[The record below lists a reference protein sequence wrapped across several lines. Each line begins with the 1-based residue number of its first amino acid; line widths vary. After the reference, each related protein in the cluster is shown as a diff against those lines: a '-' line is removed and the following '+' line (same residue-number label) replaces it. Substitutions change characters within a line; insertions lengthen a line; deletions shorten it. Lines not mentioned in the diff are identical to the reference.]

1 MSQIIVFLL
10 LGIGAGGL
18 IAGVGMGVVL
28 SYRGA
33 GVINLATG
41 AVAMLA
47 GYFFWSIRTG
57 KFATIPAV
65 PAVILTLVFAVV
77 VGVLFDLLVI
87 RPQRTAT
94 PLAKLIATLGAL
106 LILQSF
112 VVITFGESAQ
122 PQPVILPST
131 NVILFGD
138 PIPVYNFI
146 IGGVML
152 VIMGG
157 LVSLYRWT
165 RFGLGTRAAAEN
177 EAHAMFMGLSPNWL
191 SLANTVLMTLLMG
204 VTGLLAASVIE
215 PDPSTLPLMVIPGLA
230 VAIFGRF
237 TSFWITCV
245 AGIALGMAESLLIYL
260 SDQSWFPNDGGPG
273 YPLPGIT
280 DLLIFL
286 VLVVAMYFRA
296 GKIPG
301 RGDVLER
308 RLPAAPAPKHP
319 LRSALICFAIG
330 AVAILLLPGGFRNT
344 LGVSLIMVVFLLSV
358 VIITGYL
365 GQVSIVQFA
374 LGGAAGF
381 AVSHF
386 ATNFGIGFPWAPIL
400 GVLIAVLLGVF
411 CGIPALRVR
420 GVSLAVVTL
429 AAAVAIENFG
439 FGNTTWGGGLKGSPV
454 PAPSLFGWQ
463 WGPNASLHGLFGA
476 EPSPLFGWF
485 VLIVVVI
492 VGLLVSNLR
501 RSALGQDMLAVRA
514 NERAAAAA
522 GINIRQTKL
531 LGFAI
536 SAGVAGIAGVLL
548 AYAYSSITP
557 TSYDTATSLALIA
570 FAYICG
576 ISTVA
581 GAVWGGMIFI
591 GSISAYALLDWFG
604 LQGEWFTLAG
614 GALLILTLVQRPEGV
629 ATALFYGDKP
639 PIPLPP
645 FLHRRAGPQVS
656 PALVEGIDKAKVAS

>member
-1 MSQIIVFLL
+1 MSQVILFLL
-10 LGIGAGGL
+10 LGIGSGGV
-18 IAGVGMGVVL
+18 IAGIGMGVVL

-47 GYFFWSIRTG
+47 GYFFWAIRLG
-57 KFATIPAV
+57 KFATLPAV
-65 PAVILTLVFAVV
+65 PAVILTLVFAAV
-77 VGVLFDLLVI
+77 VGVLFDLLVV

-106 LILQSF
+106 LILQAF
-112 VVITFGESAQ
+112 IVITFGQGPQ
-122 PQPVILPST
+122 PQPVILPGG
-131 NVILFGD
+131 NARLFGQSV
-138 PIPVYNFI
+138 PWYEFI

-152 VIMGG
+152 VIMAG
-157 LVSLYRWT
+157 LVALYRWT

-177 EAHAMFMGLSPNWL
+177 EAHALLMGLAPDWL
-191 SLANTVLMTLLMG
+191 SLANSVLMSLLMG
-204 VTGLLAASVIE
+204 VTGLLAASVSAV
-215 PDPSTLPLMVIPGLA
+215 DPGTLPLMVIPGLA

-237 TSFWITCV
+237 TSFAITCI
-245 AGIALGMAESLLIYL
+245 AGIVLGMVESLLDYL
-260 SDQSWFPNDGGPG
+260 ATLSWFPNDGGPG
-273 YPLPGIT
+273 YPLPGYK

-308 RLPAAPAPKHP
+308 RLPAAPPPKHP
-319 LRSALICFAIG
+319 ARSALICTAIG
-330 AVAILLLPGGFRNT
+330 ALAILLLPGGYRNT
-344 LGVSLIMVVFLLSV
+344 LDVSLITAVFLLSV

-365 GQVSIVQFA
+365 GQVSIVQLA
-374 LGGAAGF
+374 LGGSAGF

-386 ATNFGIGFPWAPIL
+386 SENFGIGFPWAPIM
-400 GVLIAVLLGVF
+400 GVIIAVLLGLF

-439 FGNTTWGGGLKGSPV
+439 FGNTHWGGGLKGSSV
-454 PAPSLFGWQ
+454 PAPELFGWQ
-463 WGPNASLHGLFGA
+463 FGPNASLHGLFGA

-485 VLIVVVI
+485 VLIVLVI
-492 VGLLVSNLR
+492 VALLVSNLR

-522 GINIRQTKL
+522 GINVRQTKL

-536 SAGVAGIAGVLL
+536 SAGVAGVGGVLL

-581 GAVWGGMIFI
+581 GAIWGGMIFI
-591 GSISAYALLDWFG
+591 GSISAYALLQW
-604 LQGEWFTLAG
+604 
-614 GALLILTLVQRPEGV
+614 
-629 ATALFYGDKP
+629 
-639 PIPLPP
+639 
-645 FLHRRAGPQVS
+645 
-656 PALVEGIDKAKVAS
+656 

>member
-1 MSQIIVFLL
+1 VSQVIVFLL
-10 LGIGAGGL
+10 LGIGSGGL
-18 IAGVGMGVVL
+18 IAGIGMGVVL

-47 GYFFWSIRTG
+47 GYFFWAIRLG

-65 PAVILTLVFAVV
+65 PAVILTIIFAAI
-77 VGVLFDLLVI
+77 VGVLFDFLVI

-106 LILQSF
+106 LIFQAF
-112 VVITFGESAQ
+112 IVITFGQAAQ
-122 PQPVILPST
+122 PQPVILPSQ
-131 NVILFGD
+131 NVILFRD
-138 PIPVYNFI
+138 PVPVYNFI
-146 IGGVML
+146 IGAVML
-152 VIMGG
+152 VIMAG
-157 LVSLYRWT
+157 LAALYRWT

-191 SLANTVLMTLLMG
+191 SLANTVLMSLVMG
-204 VTGLLAASVIE
+204 VTGLLAASVVE
-215 PDPSTLPLMVIPGLA
+215 PDPGTLPLMVIPGLA

-237 TSFWITCV
+237 TSFTITCIG
-245 AGIALGMAESLLIYL
+245 GIVLGMAESLLTYF
-260 SDQSWFPNDGGPG
+260 SNQSWFPTDQGPG
-273 YPLPGIT
+273 YPLPGT
-280 DLLIFL
+280 QDLLIFL

-308 RLPAAPAPKHP
+308 RLPAAPPPRHP
-319 LRSALICFAIG
+319 LRSALICGVIG
-330 AVAILLLPGGFRNT
+330 AVAILLLPGGYRNT
-344 LGVSLIMVVFLLSV
+344 LDVSLITAVFLLSV

-365 GQVSIVQFA
+365 GQVSIVQLA
-374 LGGAAGF
+374 LGGSAGF

-386 ATNFGIGFPWAPIL
+386 ATDFGIGFPWAPIM
-400 GVLIAVLLGVF
+400 GVIIAVLLGLF

-439 FGNTTWGGGLKGSPV
+439 FGNTTWGGGVTGSSV
-454 PAPSLFGWQ
+454 PAPSLFGWE

-485 VLIVVVI
+485 VLIVLVI

-522 GINIRQTKL
+522 GINVRQTKL

-536 SAGVAGIAGVLL
+536 SAGVAGVGGVLL

-557 TSYDTATSLALIA
+557 TSYDTGTSLALIA
-570 FAYICG
+570 FAYISG

-581 GAVWGGMIFI
+581 GAIWGGMIFI
-591 GSISAYALLDWFG
+591 GSISAYALLEWFG

-614 GALLILTLVQRPEGV
+614 GALLILTLIQRPEGV
-629 ATALFYGDKP
+629 ATAMFYGDKP
-639 PIPLPP
+639 AIPLPG
-645 FLHRRAGPQVS
+645 FLRRGSPPVS
-656 PALVEGIDKAKVAS
+656 PALAEHIDEAKVA

>member
-1 MSQIIVFLL
+1 VSQVIVFLL
-10 LGIGAGGL
+10 LGIGSGGL
-18 IAGVGMGVVL
+18 IAGIGMGVVL

-33 GVINLATG
+33 GTINLATG

-47 GYFFWSIRTG
+47 GYFFWAIRLG
-57 KFATIPAV
+57 KFAAIPAV
-65 PAVILTLVFAVV
+65 PAVILTIIFAAV
-77 VGVLFDLLVI
+77 VGVLFDFLVI

-106 LILQSF
+106 LIFQAF
-112 VVITFGESAQ
+112 IVITFGQSAQ
-122 PQPVILPST
+122 PQPVILPSQ
-131 NVILFGD
+131 NVILFRD

-152 VIMGG
+152 VIMAG
-157 LVSLYRWT
+157 LAALYRWT

-191 SLANTVLMTLLMG
+191 SLANTVLMSLVMG
-204 VTGLLAASVIE
+204 VTGLLAASVVE
-215 PDPSTLPLMVIPGLA
+215 PDPGTLPLMVIPGLA

-237 TSFWITCV
+237 TSFTITCIG
-245 AGIALGMAESLLIYL
+245 GIVLGMAESLLTYF
-260 SDQSWFPNDGGPG
+260 SNQSWFPTDQGPG
-273 YPLPGIT
+273 YPLPGT
-280 DLLIFL
+280 QDLLIFL

-296 GKIPG
+296 GKIPS

-308 RLPAAPAPKHP
+308 RLPAAPPPKHP
-319 LRSALICFAIG
+319 LRSALVCGVIG
-330 AVAILLLPGGFRNT
+330 AVAILLLPGGYRNT
-344 LGVSLIMVVFLLSV
+344 LDVSLITAVFLLSV

-365 GQVSIVQFA
+365 GQVSIVQLA
-374 LGGAAGF
+374 LGGSAGF

-386 ATNFGIGFPWAPIL
+386 ATNFGIGFPWAPIM
-400 GVLIAVLLGVF
+400 GVMIAVLLGLF
-411 CGIPALRVR
+411 CGIPALRER

-439 FGNTTWGGGLKGSPV
+439 FGNTTWGGGVKGSSV
-454 PAPSLFGWQ
+454 PAPSLFGWE

-485 VLIVVVI
+485 VLIVLVI

-522 GINIRQTKL
+522 GINVRQTKL

-536 SAGVAGIAGVLL
+536 SAGVAGVGGVLL

-557 TSYDTATSLALIA
+557 TSYDTGTSLALIA
-570 FAYICG
+570 FAYISG

-581 GAVWGGMIFI
+581 GAIWGGMIFI
-591 GSISAYALLDWFG
+591 GSISAYALLEWFG

-614 GALLILTLVQRPEGV
+614 GALLILTLIQRPEGV
-629 ATALFYGDKP
+629 ATAMFYGKKP
-639 PIPLPP
+639 AIPMPGFLRRGSPP
-645 FLHRRAGPQVS
+645 VS
-656 PALVEGIDKAKVAS
+656 PALAEQFDEAKVA

>member
-1 MSQIIVFLL
+1 MSQVIVFLL
-10 LGIGAGGL
+10 LGIGSGGL
-18 IAGVGMGVVL
+18 IAGIGMGVVL

-47 GYFFWSIRTG
+47 GYFFWAIRLG
-57 KFATIPAV
+57 KFATLPAV
-65 PAVILTLVFAVV
+65 PAAILTIAFAAI

-106 LILQSF
+106 LIFQAF
-112 VVITFGESAQ
+112 IVITFGQSAQ
-122 PQPVILPST
+122 PQPVILPSQ
-131 NVILFGD
+131 NVTLFKD
-138 PIPVYNFI
+138 PVPVYNFV

-152 VIMGG
+152 VIMAG
-157 LVSLYRWT
+157 LAALYRWT

-191 SLANTVLMTLLMG
+191 SLSNTVLMSLVMG
-204 VTGLLAASVIE
+204 VTGLLAASVVE
-215 PDPSTLPLMVIPGLA
+215 PDPGTLPLMVIPGLA

-237 TSFWITCV
+237 TSFTVTCIG
-245 AGIALGMAESLLIYL
+245 GILLGMAESLLTYF
-260 SDQSWFPNDGGPG
+260 SNQSWFPTDQGPG
-273 YPLPGIT
+273 YPLPGT
-280 DLLIFL
+280 QDLLIFL

-308 RLPAAPAPKHP
+308 RLPAAPPPKHP
-319 LRSALICFAIG
+319 LRSALVCGVIG
-330 AVAILLLPGGFRNT
+330 AVAILLLPGGYRNT
-344 LGVSLIMVVFLLSV
+344 LDVSLITAVFLLSV

-365 GQVSIVQFA
+365 GQVSIVQLA

-386 ATNFGIGFPWAPIL
+386 ATNFGIGFPWAPIM
-400 GVLIAVLLGVF
+400 GVIIAVLLGLF

-439 FGNTTWGGGLKGSPV
+439 FGNNTWGGGIKGSSV

-463 WGPNASLHGLFGA
+463 WGPNAPLHGLFGA

-485 VLIVVVI
+485 VLLVLLI

-536 SAGVAGIAGVLL
+536 SAGVAGVGGVLL

-581 GAVWGGMIFI
+581 GAIWGGMIFI
-591 GSISAYALLDWFG
+591 GSISAYALLQWFG

-614 GALLILTLVQRPEGV
+614 GALLILTLIQQPQGV
-629 ATALFYGDKP
+629 ATAIFYGDRP
-639 PIPLPP
+639 AIPLPS
-645 FLHRRAGPQVS
+645 FLRRGSPPVS
-656 PALVEGIDKAKVAS
+656 PALAEQIDEAKVA

>member
-1 MSQIIVFLL
+1 MSQVIVFLL
-10 LGIGAGGL
+10 LGIGSGGL
-18 IAGVGMGVVL
+18 IAGIGMGVVL

-47 GYFFWSIRTG
+47 GYFFWAVRLG
-57 KFATIPAV
+57 KFASIPAV
-65 PAVILTLVFAVV
+65 PAAILTLIFAAI

-106 LILQSF
+106 LIFQAF
-112 VVITFGESAQ
+112 IVITFGQSAQ
-122 PQPVILPST
+122 PQPVILPSQ

-138 PIPVYNFI
+138 PVPVYNFI
-146 IGGVML
+146 IGGAML
-152 VIMGG
+152 VIMAG
-157 LVSLYRWT
+157 LAALYRWT

-191 SLANTVLMTLLMG
+191 SLSNTVLMSLVMG
-204 VTGLLAASVIE
+204 VTGLLAASVVE
-215 PDPSTLPLMVIPGLA
+215 PDPGTLPLMVIPGLA

-237 TSFWITCV
+237 TSFTVTCIGGLV
-245 AGIALGMAESLLIYL
+245 LGMAESLLTYF
-260 SDQSWFPNDGGPG
+260 SNQNWFPTDQGPG
-273 YPLPGIT
+273 YPLPGT
-280 DLLIFL
+280 QDLLIFL

-308 RLPAAPAPKHP
+308 RLPAAPPPKHP
-319 LRSALICFAIG
+319 MRSALICGVIG
-330 AVAILLLPGGFRNT
+330 AVAILLLPGGYRNT
-344 LGVSLIMVVFLLSV
+344 LDVSLITAVFLLSV

-365 GQVSIVQFA
+365 GQVSIVQLA
-374 LGGAAGF
+374 LGGSAGF

-386 ATNFGIGFPWAPIL
+386 ATDFGIGFPWAPIL
-400 GVLIAVLLGVF
+400 GVIIAVLLGLF

-439 FGNTTWGGGLKGSPV
+439 FGNTTWGGGIKGSSV
-454 PAPSLFGWQ
+454 PAPALFGWQ
-463 WGPNASLHGLFGA
+463 WGPNAPVHGLFGA

-485 VLIVVVI
+485 VLIVLLI

-536 SAGVAGIAGVLL
+536 SAGVAGVGGVLL

-581 GAVWGGMIFI
+581 GAIWGGMIFI
-591 GSISAYALLDWFG
+591 GSISAYALLQWFG

-614 GALLILTLVQRPEGV
+614 GALLILTLVQQPQGV
-629 ATALFYGDKP
+629 ATAIFYGDKP
-639 PIPLPP
+639 AIPVPRFLRRGSPP
-645 FLHRRAGPQVS
+645 LS
-656 PALVEGIDKAKVAS
+656 PALAESIDEAKVA

>member
-1 MSQIIVFLL
+1 VSQVIVFLL

-18 IAGVGMGVVL
+18 IAGIGMGVVL

-41 AVAMLA
+41 AIAMLA

-57 KFATIPAV
+57 KFATVPAV
-65 PAVILTLVFAVV
+65 PAVILTLIFAVV
-77 VGVLFDLLVI
+77 VGVLFDLLVV

-106 LILQSF
+106 LILEAF
-112 VVITFGESAQ
+112 VVVTFGQSAQ
-122 PQPVILPST
+122 PQPVILPSENAT
-131 NVILFGD
+131 VFGE
-138 PIPVYNFI
+138 PIPVYNFV
-146 IGGVML
+146 IGGIML
-152 VIMGG
+152 VIMVG
-157 LVSLYRWT
+157 LVALYRWT

-204 VTGLLAASVIE
+204 VTGLLAASVVE

-245 AGIALGMAESLLIYL
+245 AGIVLGMAESLLTYL
-260 SDQSWFPNDGGPG
+260 SNQSWFPNDGGPG

-308 RLPAAPAPKHP
+308 RLPAAPPPKHP
-319 LRSALICFAIG
+319 LRSALICGVIG
-330 AVAILLLPGGFRNT
+330 AVAILLLPGGYRNT
-344 LGVSLIMVVFLLSV
+344 FDVSLIMVVFLLSV
-358 VIITGYL
+358 V
-365 GQVSIVQFA
+365 

-400 GVLIAVLLGVF
+400 GVIIAVLLGLF

-439 FGNTTWGGGLKGSPV
+439 FGNTTWGGGLKGSAV

-485 VLIVVVI
+485 VLIVVVL

-522 GINIRQTKL
+522 GINVRQTKM

-536 SAGVAGIAGVLL
+536 SAGVAGVGGVLL

-591 GSISAYALLDWFG
+591 GSISAYALLEWFG

-614 GALLILTLVQRPEGV
+614 GALLILTLIQQPEGV
-629 ATALFYGDKP
+629 ATAMFYGARP
-639 PIPLPP
+639 AIPLPP
-645 FLHRRAGPQVS
+645 FLRRTTAAVS
-656 PALVEGIDKAKVAS
+656 PALAEGMDEAKVAS

>member
-1 MSQIIVFLL
+1 VSQVIVFLL

-18 IAGVGMGVVL
+18 IAGIGMGVVL

-47 GYFFWSIRTG
+47 GYFFWSIRSG
-57 KFATIPAV
+57 EFATIPAV
-65 PAVILTLVFAVV
+65 PAVILTLVFTVII
-77 VGVLFDLLVI
+77 GVLFDLLVV

-112 VVITFGESAQ
+112 IVIAFGESAQ
-122 PQPVILPST
+122 PQPVILPSA

-138 PIPVYNFI
+138 PIPVYNFV

-152 VIMGG
+152 VIMVG
-157 LVSLYRWT
+157 LMALYRWT
-165 RFGLGTRAAAEN
+165 RFGLSTRAAAEN

-191 SLANTVLMTLLMG
+191 SLANTVLMCLLMG
-204 VTGLLAASVIE
+204 ITGLLAASVVE
-215 PDPSTLPLMVIPGLA
+215 PDPTTLPLMVIPGLA

-237 TSFWITCV
+237 TSFWVTCI
-245 AGIALGMAESLLIYL
+245 AGILLGMAESLLTYVSNL
-260 SDQSWFPNDGGPG
+260 SWFPNDGGPG

-308 RLPAAPAPKHP
+308 RLPAAPPPKRP
-319 LRSALICFAIG
+319 LRSALICGAIG
-330 AVAILLLPGGFRNT
+330 ALAILLLPGGFRNT
-344 LGVSLIMVVFLLSV
+344 FDVSLVMVVFLLSV

-400 GVLIAVLLGVF
+400 GVIIAVLLGLF

-463 WGPNASLHGLFGA
+463 WGPNASVHGLFGA

-522 GINIRQTKL
+522 GINVRQTKL

-536 SAGVAGIAGVLL
+536 SAGVAGVGGVLL

-604 LQGEWFTLAG
+604 LQGEWFTLVG
-614 GALLILTLVQRPEGV
+614 GALLILTLVQRPEGI
-629 ATALFYGDKP
+629 ATATFYGDKP
-639 PIPLPP
+639 AIPLPP
-645 FLHRRAGPQVS
+645 FLRRRPGPQVS
-656 PALVEGIDKAKVAS
+656 PALVEGMDEAKVAS

>member
-1 MSQIIVFLL
+1 VSQIIVFLL

-65 PAVILTLVFAVV
+65 PAVILTLIFAVV

-94 PLAKLIATLGAL
+94 PLA
-106 LILQSF
+106 
-112 VVITFGESAQ
+112 FGESAQ

-131 NVILFGD
+131 NLTIFNE

-152 VIMGG
+152 VIMAG
-157 LVSLYRWT
+157 LVALYRWT

-245 AGIALGMAESLLIYL
+245 TGIVLGMAESLLVYL
-260 SDQSWFPNDGGPG
+260 SNQSWFPNDGGPG

-319 LRSALICFAIG
+319 VRSALICGAIG
-330 AVAILLLPGGFRNT
+330 AVAILLLPGG
-344 LGVSLIMVVFLLSV
+344 
-358 VIITGYL
+358 
-365 GQVSIVQFA
+365 
-374 LGGAAGF
+374 
-381 AVSHF
+381 
-386 ATNFGIGFPWAPIL
+386 
-400 GVLIAVLLGVF
+400 
-411 CGIPALRVR
+411 
-420 GVSLAVVTL
+420 
-429 AAAVAIENFG
+429 
-439 FGNTTWGGGLKGSPV
+439 
-454 PAPSLFGWQ
+454 
-463 WGPNASLHGLFGA
+463 
-476 EPSPLFGWF
+476 
-485 VLIVVVI
+485 
-492 VGLLVSNLR
+492 
-501 RSALGQDMLAVRA
+501 
-514 NERAAAAA
+514 
-522 GINIRQTKL
+522 
-531 LGFAI
+531 
-536 SAGVAGIAGVLL
+536 
-548 AYAYSSITP
+548 
-557 TSYDTATSLALIA
+557 
-570 FAYICG
+570 
-576 ISTVA
+576 
-581 GAVWGGMIFI
+581 
-591 GSISAYALLDWFG
+591 
-604 LQGEWFTLAG
+604 
-614 GALLILTLVQRPEGV
+614 
-629 ATALFYGDKP
+629 
-639 PIPLPP
+639 
-645 FLHRRAGPQVS
+645 
-656 PALVEGIDKAKVAS
+656 

>member
-1 MSQIIVFLL
+1 VSQVLYFLL
-10 LGIGAGGL
+10 LGIGSGGL
-18 IAGVGMGVVL
+18 IAGIGMGVVL

-41 AVAMLA
+41 AIAMLA
-47 GYFFWSIRTG
+47 GYFFWAIRLG

-65 PAVILTLVFAVV
+65 PAVILTLVFAGV

-106 LILQSF
+106 LIFQAF
-112 VVITFGESAQ
+112 IVITFGQSAE
-122 PQPVILPST
+122 PQPVILPAQ
-131 NVILFGD
+131 NVILFHN
-138 PIPVYNFI
+138 PLPVYNFI

-152 VIMGG
+152 AIMAG
-157 LVSLYRWT
+157 LAALYRWT
-165 RFGLGTRAAAEN
+165 RFGLGTRAASEN

-191 SLANTVLMTLLMG
+191 SLANTVLMSLVMG
-204 VTGLLAASVIE
+204 ATGLLAASVVE
-215 PDPSTLPLMVIPGLA
+215 PDPGTLPLMVIPGLA

-237 TSFWITCV
+237 TSFTITCIG
-245 AGIALGMAESLLIYL
+245 GIVLGMAESLLTYFTTK
-260 SDQSWFPNDGGPG
+260 SWFPTDQGPG
-273 YPLPGIT
+273 YPLPGT
-280 DLLIFL
+280 QDLLIFL

-308 RLPAAPAPKHP
+308 RLPAAPPPKHP
-319 LRSALICFAIG
+319 LRSALICAVIG
-330 AVAILLLPGGFRNT
+330 AVAILLLPGGYRNT
-344 LGVSLIMVVFLLSV
+344 LDVSLITAVFLLSV

-365 GQVSIVQFA
+365 GQVSIVQLA
-374 LGGAAGF
+374 LGGSAGF

-386 ATNFGIGFPWAPIL
+386 ATNFGIGFPWAPIM
-400 GVLIAVLLGVF
+400 GVIIAVLLGLF

-439 FGNTTWGGGLKGSPV
+439 FGNNTWGGGIKGSSV

-463 WGPNASLHGLFGA
+463 WGPNAPLHGLFGA

-485 VLIVVVI
+485 ALIVLVI

-522 GINIRQTKL
+522 GINVRQTKL

-536 SAGVAGIAGVLL
+536 SAGVAGVGGVLL

-557 TSYDTATSLALIA
+557 TSYDTPTSLALIA

-581 GAVWGGMIFI
+581 GAIWGGMIFI
-591 GSISAYALLDWFG
+591 GSISAYALLEWFG

-614 GALLILTLVQRPEGV
+614 GALLILTLIQRPEGV
-629 ATALFYGDKP
+629 ATAIFYGKKP
-639 PIPLPP
+639 AIPLPG
-645 FLHRRAGPQVS
+645 FLRRGSPPVS
-656 PALVEGIDKAKVAS
+656 PALTEHFDEAKVA

>member
-1 MSQIIVFLL
+1 VSQVIVFLL
-10 LGIGAGGL
+10 LGIGSGGL
-18 IAGVGMGVVL
+18 IAGIGMGVVL

-47 GYFFWSIRTG
+47 GYFFWAVRLG
-57 KFATIPAV
+57 KFASIPAV
-65 PAVILTLVFAVV
+65 PAAILTLIFAAI

-106 LILQSF
+106 LIFQAF
-112 VVITFGESAQ
+112 IVITFGQSAQ
-122 PQPVILPST
+122 PQPVILPSQ

-138 PIPVYNFI
+138 PVPVYNFI
-146 IGGVML
+146 IGGAML
-152 VIMGG
+152 VIMAG
-157 LVSLYRWT
+157 LVALYRWT

-191 SLANTVLMTLLMG
+191 SLSNTVLMSLVMG
-204 VTGLLAASVIE
+204 VTGLLAASVVE
-215 PDPSTLPLMVIPGLA
+215 PDPGTLPLMVIPGLA

-237 TSFWITCV
+237 TSFTVTCIGGLV
-245 AGIALGMAESLLIYL
+245 LGMAESLLTYF
-260 SDQSWFPNDGGPG
+260 SNQNWFPTDQGPG
-273 YPLPGIT
+273 YPLPGT
-280 DLLIFL
+280 QDLLIFL

-308 RLPAAPAPKHP
+308 RLPAAPPPKHP
-319 LRSALICFAIG
+319 MRSALICGVIG
-330 AVAILLLPGGFRNT
+330 AVAILLLPGGYRNT
-344 LGVSLIMVVFLLSV
+344 LDVSLITAVFLLSV

-365 GQVSIVQFA
+365 GQVSIVQLA
-374 LGGAAGF
+374 LGGSAGF

-386 ATNFGIGFPWAPIL
+386 ATDFGIGFPWAPIL
-400 GVLIAVLLGVF
+400 GVIIAVLLGLF

-439 FGNTTWGGGLKGSPV
+439 FGNTTWGGGIKGSSV
-454 PAPSLFGWQ
+454 PAPALFGWQ
-463 WGPNASLHGLFGA
+463 WGPNAPVHGLFGA

-485 VLIVVVI
+485 VLIVLLI

-536 SAGVAGIAGVLL
+536 SAGVAGVGGVLL

-581 GAVWGGMIFI
+581 GAIWGGMIFI
-591 GSISAYALLDWFG
+591 GSISAYALLQWFG

-614 GALLILTLVQRPEGV
+614 GALLILTLVQQPQGV
-629 ATALFYGDKP
+629 ATAIFYGDKP
-639 PIPLPP
+639 AIPVPRFLRRGSPP
-645 FLHRRAGPQVS
+645 LS
-656 PALVEGIDKAKVAS
+656 PALAESIDEAKVA

>member
-1 MSQIIVFLL
+1 VSQVIVFLL
-10 LGIGAGGL
+10 LGIGSGGL
-18 IAGVGMGVVL
+18 IAGIGMGVVL

-47 GYFFWSIRTG
+47 GYFFWAVRLG
-57 KFATIPAV
+57 KFASIPAV
-65 PAVILTLVFAVV
+65 PAAILTLIFAAI

-106 LILQSF
+106 LIFQAF
-112 VVITFGESAQ
+112 IVITFGQSAQ
-122 PQPVILPST
+122 PQPVILPSQ

-138 PIPVYNFI
+138 PVPVYNFI
-146 IGGVML
+146 IGGAML
-152 VIMGG
+152 VIMAG
-157 LVSLYRWT
+157 LAALYRWT

-191 SLANTVLMTLLMG
+191 SLSNTVLMSLVMG
-204 VTGLLAASVIE
+204 VTGLLAASVVE
-215 PDPSTLPLMVIPGLA
+215 PDPGTLPLMVIPGLA

-237 TSFWITCV
+237 TSFTVTCIGGLV
-245 AGIALGMAESLLIYL
+245 LGMAESLLTYF
-260 SDQSWFPNDGGPG
+260 SNQNWFPTDQGPG
-273 YPLPGIT
+273 YPLPGT
-280 DLLIFL
+280 QDLLIFL

-308 RLPAAPAPKHP
+308 RLPAAPPPKHP
-319 LRSALICFAIG
+319 MRSALICGVIG
-330 AVAILLLPGGFRNT
+330 AVAILLLPGGYRNT
-344 LGVSLIMVVFLLSV
+344 LDVSLITAVFLLSV

-365 GQVSIVQFA
+365 GQVSIVQLA
-374 LGGAAGF
+374 LGGSAGF

-386 ATNFGIGFPWAPIL
+386 ATDFGIGFPWAPIL
-400 GVLIAVLLGVF
+400 GVIIAVLLGLF

-439 FGNTTWGGGLKGSPV
+439 FGNTTWGGGIKGSSV
-454 PAPSLFGWQ
+454 PAPALFGWQ
-463 WGPNASLHGLFGA
+463 WGPNAPVHGLFGA

-485 VLIVVVI
+485 VLIVLLI

-536 SAGVAGIAGVLL
+536 SAGVAGVGGVLL

-581 GAVWGGMIFI
+581 GAIWGGMIFI
-591 GSISAYALLDWFG
+591 GSISAYALLQWFG

-614 GALLILTLVQRPEGV
+614 GALLILTLVQQPQGV
-629 ATALFYGDKP
+629 ATAIFYGDKP
-639 PIPLPP
+639 AIPVPRFLRRGSPP
-645 FLHRRAGPQVS
+645 LS
-656 PALVEGIDKAKVAS
+656 PALAESIDEAKVA

>member
-1 MSQIIVFLL
+1 MSQVIVFLL
-10 LGIGAGGL
+10 LGIGSGGL
-18 IAGVGMGVVL
+18 IAGIGMGVVL

-47 GYFFWSIRTG
+47 GYFFWAIRLG

-65 PAVILTLVFAVV
+65 PAVILTIVFAGI
-77 VGVLFDLLVI
+77 VGVLFDFLVI

-106 LILQSF
+106 LIFQAF
-112 VVITFGESAQ
+112 IVITFGQSAE
-122 PQPVILPST
+122 PQPVILPSQ
-131 NVILFGD
+131 NVILFRD

-146 IGGVML
+146 IGGAML
-152 VIMGG
+152 AIMAG
-157 LVSLYRWT
+157 LAALYRWT

-177 EAHAMFMGLSPNWL
+177 EAHAMYMGLSPNWL
-191 SLANTVLMTLLMG
+191 SLANTVLMSLVMG
-204 VTGLLAASVIE
+204 VTGLLAASVVE
-215 PDPSTLPLMVIPGLA
+215 PDPGTLPLMVIPGLA

-237 TSFWITCV
+237 TSFTITCIG
-245 AGIALGMAESLLIYL
+245 GIVLGMAESLLTYF
-260 SDQSWFPNDGGPG
+260 SNQSWFPTDQGPG
-273 YPLPGIT
+273 YPLPGT
-280 DLLIFL
+280 QDLLIFL

-308 RLPAAPAPKHP
+308 RLPAAPPPKHP
-319 LRSALICFAIG
+319 LRSALVCGVIG
-330 AVAILLLPGGFRNT
+330 AVAILLLPGGYRNT
-344 LGVSLIMVVFLLSV
+344 LDVSLITAVFLLSV

-365 GQVSIVQFA
+365 GQVSIVQLA
-374 LGGAAGF
+374 LGGSAGF

-386 ATNFGIGFPWAPIL
+386 ATNFGIGFPWAPIM
-400 GVLIAVLLGVF
+400 GVIIAVLLGLF

-439 FGNTTWGGGLKGSPV
+439 FGNTVWGGGVKGSSV
-454 PAPSLFGWQ
+454 PAPSLFGWE
-463 WGPNASLHGLFGA
+463 WGPNAPLHGLFGA

-485 VLIVVVI
+485 VLIVLVI

-501 RSALGQDMLAVRA
+501 RSAVGQDMLAVRA

-522 GINIRQTKL
+522 GINVRQTKL

-536 SAGVAGIAGVLL
+536 SAGVAGVGGVLL

-557 TSYDTATSLALIA
+557 TSYDTGTSLALIA
-570 FAYICG
+570 FAYISG

-581 GAVWGGMIFI
+581 GAIWGGMIFI
-591 GSISAYALLDWFG
+591 GSISAYALLEWFG

-614 GALLILTLVQRPEGV
+614 GALLILTLIQRPEGV
-629 ATALFYGDKP
+629 ATATFYGEKP
-639 PIPLPP
+639 AIPLPG
-645 FLHRRAGPQVS
+645 FLRRGSPPAS
-656 PALVEGIDKAKVAS
+656 PALAEQFDEAKVA

>member
-1 MSQIIVFLL
+1 VSQVIVFLL
-10 LGIGAGGL
+10 LGIGSGGL
-18 IAGVGMGVVL
+18 IAGIGMGVVL

-47 GYFFWSIRTG
+47 GYFFWAIRLG

-65 PAVILTLVFAVV
+65 PAVILTLIFAVM

-106 LILQSF
+106 LICQAF
-112 VVITFGESAQ
+112 IVITFGQSAQ
-122 PQPVILPST
+122 PQPVILPSP
-131 NVILFGD
+131 NVILFRD
-138 PIPVYNFI
+138 PVPVYNFI

-152 VIMGG
+152 LIMVA
-157 LVSLYRWT
+157 LAALYRWT

-191 SLANTVLMTLLMG
+191 SLANTVLMALVMG
-204 VTGLLAASVIE
+204 ITGLLAASVVE
-215 PDPSTLPLMVIPGLA
+215 PDPGTLPLMVIPGLA

-237 TSFWITCV
+237 TSFTVTCIG
-245 AGIALGMAESLLIYL
+245 GIVLGMAESLLTYF
-260 SDQSWFPNDGGPG
+260 SNQSWFPTDQGPG
-273 YPLPGIT
+273 YPLPGT
-280 DLLIFL
+280 QDLLIFL

-308 RLPAAPAPKHP
+308 RLPAAPPPKHP
-319 LRSALICFAIG
+319 ARSALICGVIG
-330 AVAILLLPGGFRNT
+330 AVAILLLPGGYRNT
-344 LGVSLIMVVFLLSV
+344 LDISLITAIFLLSV

-365 GQVSIVQFA
+365 GQVSIVQLA
-374 LGGAAGF
+374 LGGSAGF

-386 ATNFGIGFPWAPIL
+386 ATNFGIGFPWAPIM
-400 GVLIAVLLGVF
+400 GVIIAVLLGLF

-439 FGNTTWGGGLKGSPV
+439 FGNNTWGGGVKGSAV

-485 VLIVVVI
+485 VLAVLLI

-522 GINIRQTKL
+522 GINVRQTKL

-536 SAGVAGIAGVLL
+536 SAGVAGVGGVLL

-581 GAVWGGMIFI
+581 GAIWGGMIFI
-591 GSISAYALLDWFG
+591 GSISAYALLQWFG
-604 LQGEWFTLAG
+604 LQGEWFTLVG
-614 GALLILTLVQRPEGV
+614 GALLILTLIQRPEGI
-629 ATALFYGDKP
+629 ATATFYGDKP
-639 PIPLPP
+639 AIPLPG
-645 FLHRRAGPQVS
+645 FLRRGSPPAR
-656 PALVEGIDKAKVAS
+656 PALAEHIDEAKVAS